1 MNKYAHWDY
10 IATHDCFSCSSCKYD
25 SDVVLDTCPKCGA
38 IMNDEEKERQYR
50 LEQRFK

>member
-1 MNKYAHWDY
+1 METKYADWDY
-10 IATHDCFSCSSCKYD
+10 IATHDVFSCSSCKFD

-38 IMNDEEKERQYR
+38 IMDEQKAREQR